1 MKILHFI
8 DSLRSGGKERQLV
21 ELLKGISK
29 YSEIKSYVAVMSN
42 DIHYQSIWDLCD
54 NIYFVI
60 RKRKQDPQ
68 ILLSLYAI
76 CKKLKPDI
84 IHVWDSM
91 TAVYGLPVA
100 KLLKIKMINGMI
112 RNATNNLG
120 WRNKHWRRAKLTFP
134 FSNAIVSNSYAGIK
148 AYGASLSKSICIHNG
163 FDLERI
169 NLVKEKEFIKK
180 KLCISTTNIVG
191 MVASFTSNKDYE
203 TYILA
208 AQNLLKEKEDVTFL
222 AVGDGENLSKCQKM
236 VESPFRKK
244 IKFLGRCSDVESIIN
259 IIDVAVL
266 TTFTEGISN
275 SIMEYMALGKPV
287 VATNCEGNSEIII
300 DGKTGFL
307 IAPGDTND
315 TYKKILL
322 LLHNKELAQT
332 MGGEG
337 QKRIVNEFSLDKM
350 IYRYIQMYGSKQ

>member
-8 DSLRSGGKERQLV
+8 DTLCSGGKERQLV
-21 ELLKGISK
+21 ELLKGLSEH
-29 YSEIKSYVAVMSN
+29 SEIKSYVAVMSN
-42 DIHYQSIWDLCD
+42 DIHYQAIWDLCD

-68 ILLSLYAI
+68 ILLSLYSI
-76 CKKLKPDI
+76 CKKIKPDI

-91 TAVYGLPVA
+91 TAVYALPVA
-100 KLLKIKMINGMI
+100 KLLKIKFINGMI

-134 FSNAIVSNSYAGIK
+134 FSNTIVSNSYAGIK
-148 AYGASLSKSICIHNG
+148 AYSAPLSKSICIHNG

-191 MVASFTSNKDYE
+191 MVASFTNNKDYE

-208 AQNLLKEKEDVTFL
+208 AQNLLKKKDDVTFL
-222 AVGDGENLSKCQKM
+222 AVGDGENLEKCKQLVK
-236 VESPFRKK
+236 EPFKEK
-244 IKFLGRCSDVESIIN
+244 IRLLGKRTDVESIIN
-259 IIDVAVL
+259 IIDVGVL
-266 TTFTEGISN
+266 ATYTEGISN

-307 IAPGDTND
+307 TGPRDPD
-315 TYKKILL
+315 STYKKILL
-322 LLHNKELAQT
+322 LLNNKEFAQK
-332 MGGEG
+332 MGEEG

-350 IYRYIQMYGSKQ
+350 IYKYIQTYGIS